1 MKPCSEMDETNF
13 FRLSVF
19 ESRRLRFKRYL
30 VVFERTAYP
39 LSQWSSTPCSGNHL
53 KVKAETLQ
61 RTQQIPES
69 VNIYAE

>member
-13 FRLSVF
+13 LDSAG
-19 ESRRLRFKRYL
+19 SKTRRPRFKRYL

-39 LSQWSSTPCSGNHL
+39 LSQCSSQPCSGNHL